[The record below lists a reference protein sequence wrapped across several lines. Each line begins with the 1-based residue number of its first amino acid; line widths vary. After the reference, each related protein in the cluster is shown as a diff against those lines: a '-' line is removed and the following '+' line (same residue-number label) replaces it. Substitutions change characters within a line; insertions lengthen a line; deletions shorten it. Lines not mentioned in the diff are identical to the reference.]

1 MPGRATPDAAV
12 GDMRFEHLHDVLGV
26 GVAHSRLSRILS
38 ESVWSAVCGRG
49 LAAWGQIL
57 SSSIDDGE
65 TEGAPVGLEKE

>member
-38 ESVWSAVCGRG
+38 ESVWSAQYVVEGWLRG
-49 LAAWGQIL
+49 DRFFPAA
-57 SSSIDDGE
+57 
-65 TEGAPVGLEKE
+65 